1 MKNLENKNW
10 FLRISSLIM
19 FVAFIILLFAFFL
32 LKIRSQNIKIIKLK
46 NDTKILKKNV
56 LDARKTI
63 YDMEP
68 YDIRNPK
75 AIANGLDYQKKF
87 NRVNCGYQISPLSDT
102 KKFIKKSESFN
113 PDIQL
118 YLMDYLETI
127 QTSFTVPAK
136 DKSKLENSKYIDII
150 NPKIFQIPIYLND
163 TGIFYWKGKAVLLN
177 KQTNVS
183 VDYCFTDS
191 FYVYN

>member
-75 AIANGLDYQKKF
+75 AIANGLDYQKTYEIFKHA
-87 NRVNCGYQISPLSDT
+87 
-102 KKFIKKSESFN
+102 
-113 PDIQL
+113 QL
-118 YLMDYLETI
+118 
-127 QTSFTVPAK
+127 A
-136 DKSKLENSKYIDII
+136 
-150 NPKIFQIPIYLND
+150 
-163 TGIFYWKGKAVLLN
+163 
-177 KQTNVS
+177 
-183 VDYCFTDS
+183 
-191 FYVYN
+191 